1 MPSAS
6 DMKGKAALVTGA
18 ASGLGR
24 ATALA
29 LGRAGADLCIV
40 DVNTTGLGETAEST
54 GRRGCAIACCM
65 PPIWLCATTA
75 AERSVAAVQ
84 EFGRL
89 DALCNVAGIIVLCN
103 AHEMREVDFEKTLA
117 VNLSAPFYLM
127 QAAIPHLLQAQ
138 GAVVNVTSS
147 AAFVG
152 EAYAAAYC
160 ATKAGLTQM
169 TKALAMEYV
178 HQPIRFNAVAP
189 GGMMTNIAANIKMPE
204 GADRALISRFSG
216 LRGMVDVADVAD
228 MIAFLASD
236 ARPQLPRRL
245 HHRSTRALPR
255 ASGRS
260 TSVEQDR
267 FHRPRQPGR
276 TDGAPHHRCGLPRDA
291 MGAPPRLTCAV
302 RRYGGGISQPASP
315 SWGPALSMSAYAS
328 SMTPVFRRCAIN

>member
-6 DMKGKAALVTGA
+6 DMKGKAVLVTGA

-40 DVNTTGLGETAEST
+40 DVNTTGLEETAS
-54 GRRGCAIACCM
+54 I
-65 PPIWLCATTA
+65 LA
-75 AERSVAAVQ
+75 AEGVRSLVHATDLAERDNCGRAVSAAVQ

-178 HQPIRFNAVAP
+178 HRPIRFNAVAP

-236 ARPQLPRRL
+236 AVTQLPRRL
-245 HHRSTRALPR
+245 HL
-255 ASGRS
+255 
-260 TSVEQDR
+260 DR
-267 FHRPRQPGR
+267 QGHYRGLAAGAQVLTKIGFIGLGSQ
-276 TDGAPHHRCGLPRDA
+276 GAPMARRIIDA
-291 MGAPPRLTCAV
+291 GYPVTLWARRPDFTRAV
-302 RRYGGGISQPASP
+302 RRYAGGNCSRH
-315 SWGPALSMSAYAS
+315 
-328 SMTPVFRRCAIN
+328 RRAGCSHRACRHLRRR